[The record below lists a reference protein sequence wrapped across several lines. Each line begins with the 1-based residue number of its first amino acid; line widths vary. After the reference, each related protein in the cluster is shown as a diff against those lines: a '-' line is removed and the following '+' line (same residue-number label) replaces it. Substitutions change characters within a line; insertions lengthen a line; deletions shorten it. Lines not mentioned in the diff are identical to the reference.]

1 MVSVADQPTNDE
13 LTRMAAA
20 LAECERV
27 IERGLKT
34 FIEVGHALARIREE
48 RLYRETHTTF
58 EAYCRDR
65 WEFDASRAR
74 QLISAAK
81 TVTVVT
87 VGGQPA
93 PISERVA
100 RELRRAGDKAPEVWA
115 ETVKEHG
122 PAATAKQTCQVRDR
136 IMRAIASH
144 RAGLR
149 LVLDAQERE
158 RETRNPATRRIVSD
172 IERATLLLRTA
183 GHLSAEELQ
192 EIHDA
197 FAELGRVLGAH
208 PPGLART
215 E

>member
-1 MVSVADQPTNDE
+1 MVSVASQPTNDE
-13 LTRMAAA
+13 LARVSAA

-34 FIEVGHALARIREE
+34 FIEVGHALAQIREE
-48 RLYRETHTTF
+48 RLYREAHPTF
-58 EAYCRDR
+58 EDYCRDR

-122 PAATAKQTCQVRDR
+122 PGRD
-136 IMRAIASH
+136 
-144 RAGLR
+144 G
-149 LVLDAQERE
+149 
-158 RETRNPATRRIVSD
+158 
-172 IERATLLLRTA
+172 
-183 GHLSAEELQ
+183 
-192 EIHDA
+192 
-197 FAELGRVLGAH
+197 
-208 PPGLART
+208 
-215 E
+215 

>member
-1 MVSVADQPTNDE
+1 MVSVASQPTNDE
-13 LTRMAAA
+13 LARVSAA

-34 FIEVGHALARIREE
+34 FFEVGHALARIREE
-48 RLYRETHTTF
+48 RLYREAHTTF
-58 EAYCRDR
+58 EDYCRDR

-74 QLISAAK
+74 QLIRAAK

-100 RELRRAGDKAPEVWA
+100 RELRRAGDRASEVWA

-122 PAATAKQTCQVRDR
+122 PAATAKQTSQVRDR
-136 IMRAIASH
+136 VMCDNTSH
-144 RAGLR
+144 RAGIR
-149 LVLDAQERE
+149 LVDDAQERGA
-158 RETRNPATRRIVSD
+158 RNPSARRIVSD
-172 IERATLLLRTA
+172 IEHATFLLRTA
-183 GHLSAEELQ
+183 GDLSAEELQ

-197 FAELGRVLGAH
+197 FAELRSVLGAY
-208 PPGLART
+208 PLGLTRT

>member
-1 MVSVADQPTNDE
+1 MVRVADEPTNDE
-13 LTRMAAA
+13 LTGTAAA

-58 EAYCRDR
+58 EDYCRGR

-100 RELRRAGDKAPEVWA
+100 RELRRAGDKASEVWA

-136 IMRAIASH
+136 VMCDIASH
-144 RAGLR
+144 RAGIR
-149 LVLDAQERE
+149 LVLDARE

-172 IERATLLLRTA
+172 IERATRRLRTA
-183 GHLSAEELQ
+183 GDMGAEELQ

-197 FAELGRVLGAH
+197 FAQLGRVLGAY
-208 PPGLART
+208 PLGLKRA

>member
-1 MVSVADQPTNDE
+1 MADQTTNDE
-13 LTRMAAA
+13 LTPIAAA

-34 FIEVGHALARIREE
+34 FIEVGHALARIRQE

-58 EAYCRDR
+58 EDYCRDR
-65 WEFDASRAR
+65 WEFDPSRAR

-100 RELRRAGDKAPEVWA
+100 RELRRAGDKASEVWT

-122 PAATAKQTCQVRDR
+122 PAPTAKQTCRVRDR
-136 IMRAIASH
+136 IIGDIASH
-144 RAGLR
+144 RAETR
-149 LVLDAQERE
+149 PALDAQGRE
-158 RETRNPATRRIVSD
+158 PRNPATRRIVSD
-172 IERATLLLRTA
+172 IERATRLLRTA
-183 GHLSAEELQ
+183 GDISAEELQ
-192 EIHDA
+192 QIHDA
-197 FAELGRVLGAH
+197 FAQLGRVLGAY
-208 PPGLART
+208 PLGL
-215 E
+215 